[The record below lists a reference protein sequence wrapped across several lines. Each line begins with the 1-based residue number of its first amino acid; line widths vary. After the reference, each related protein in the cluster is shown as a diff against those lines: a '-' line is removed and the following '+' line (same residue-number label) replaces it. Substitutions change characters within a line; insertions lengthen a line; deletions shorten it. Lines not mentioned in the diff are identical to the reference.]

1 MSNQKED
8 KNKSENN
15 VPDINS
21 SEEKK
26 ERPVI
31 TFSNPNIKAIKLNK
45 DNLINSQNGQ
55 SILHNKLVDNNA
67 NFNIISN
74 IQNENEKN
82 SSKENNDILLNIKA
96 SQNNNSFLKNNI
108 NESFDN
114 INYKKQGKEEN
125 KNNGFNQK
133 PSQSNQNKIDK
144 LIDAIYSNTQLT
156 GQLLRKQE
164 KTISLLSILVQSII
178 EEKKASGQNAN
189 NKEKKIK

>member
-8 KNKSENN
+8 KNKIENN
-15 VPDINS
+15 APDINS

-31 TFSNPNIKAIKLNK
+31 TLSNPNIKAIKLNK

-82 SSKENNDILLNIKA
+82 SSKENNNILLNIKA

-125 KNNGFNQK
+125 KKNGFNQK
-133 PSQSNQNKIDK
+133 PSQSNPDKIDK
-144 LIDAIYSNTQLT
+144 LIDAIYANTQLT

-178 EEKKASGQNAN
+178 EEKKASG
-189 NKEKKIK
+189 

>member
-15 VPDINS
+15 IPDINS

-55 SILHNKLVDNNA
+55 TILHNKLVDNNA

-82 SSKENNDILLNIKA
+82 SSKENNNILLNIKA
-96 SQNNNSFLKNNI
+96 SQNNNYFLKNNI

-125 KNNGFNQK
+125 KKNGFNQK
-133 PSQSNQNKIDK
+133 PSQSNPDKIDK

-189 NKEKKIK
+189 NKEKK

>member
-74 IQNENEKN
+74 IQNENKKN
-82 SSKENNDILLNIKA
+82 SNKENNDILLNIKA

-108 NESFDN
+108 NESFDT
-114 INYKKQGKEEN
+114 IYFLHKLFIDFN
-125 KNNGFNQK
+125 K
-133 PSQSNQNKIDK
+133 
-144 LIDAIYSNTQLT
+144 
-156 GQLLRKQE
+156 
-164 KTISLLSILVQSII
+164 
-178 EEKKASGQNAN
+178 
-189 NKEKKIK
+189 

>member
-15 VPDINS
+15 APDINS

-31 TFSNPNIKAIKLNK
+31 TISNPNIKAIKLNK

-96 SQNNNSFLKNNI
+96 SQNNNYFLKNNI

-133 PSQSNQNKIDK
+133 PSQSNPDKIDK

-189 NKEKKIK
+189 NKEKK

>member
-31 TFSNPNIKAIKLNK
+31 TLSNPNIKAIKLNK

-55 SILHNKLVDNNA
+55 SILHIKLVDNNA

-114 INYKKQGKEEN
+114 INYKKQGKQEN

-133 PSQSNQNKIDK
+133 PSQSNQDKIDK

-189 NKEKKIK
+189 NKEKK

>member
-55 SILHNKLVDNNA
+55 SILHKKLVDNNA

-82 SSKENNDILLNIKA
+82 SSKENNNILLNIKA
-96 SQNNNSFLKNNI
+96 SQNNHSFLKNNI
-108 NESFDN
+108 NESFDTIYFLHKLF
-114 INYKKQGKEEN
+114 INFN
-125 KNNGFNQK
+125 K
-133 PSQSNQNKIDK
+133 
-144 LIDAIYSNTQLT
+144 
-156 GQLLRKQE
+156 
-164 KTISLLSILVQSII
+164 
-178 EEKKASGQNAN
+178 
-189 NKEKKIK
+189 

>member
-15 VPDINS
+15 APDINS

-31 TFSNPNIKAIKLNK
+31 TLSNPNIKAIKLNK
-45 DNLINSQNGQ
+45 DNLINNQNGQ
-55 SILHNKLVDNNA
+55 SILHNKLVDNNS

-74 IQNENEKN
+74 IQNENEKK

-96 SQNNNSFLKNNI
+96 SQNNNYFLKNNI

-125 KNNGFNQK
+125 KNSGFNQK
-133 PSQSNQNKIDK
+133 PSQSNQDKIDK

-178 EEKKASGQNAN
+178 EEKKASGQNVN
-189 NKEKKIK
+189 NKEKK

>member
-8 KNKSENN
+8 KNKIENN
-15 VPDINS
+15 APDINS

-31 TFSNPNIKAIKLNK
+31 TLSNPNIKAIKLNK

-189 NKEKKIK
+189 NKEKK

>member
-31 TFSNPNIKAIKLNK
+31 TFSNPNIKAI
-45 DNLINSQNGQ
+45 NLINSQNGQ

-82 SSKENNDILLNIKA
+82 SSKENNNILLNIKA

-133 PSQSNQNKIDK
+133 PSQSNQDKIDK
-144 LIDAIYSNTQLT
+144 LIDAIYANTQLT

-189 NKEKKIK
+189 NKEKK

>member
-15 VPDINS
+15 IPDINS

-31 TFSNPNIKAIKLNK
+31 TLSNPNIKAIKLNK

-55 SILHNKLVDNNA
+55 SILNNKLVDNNA

-125 KNNGFNQK
+125 KKNGFNQK
-133 PSQSNQNKIDK
+133 PSQSNPDKIDK

-178 EEKKASGQNAN
+178 EEKKASWQNAN
-189 NKEKKIK
+189 NKEKK

>member
-8 KNKSENN
+8 KNKIENN
-15 VPDINS
+15 APDINS

-31 TFSNPNIKAIKLNK
+31 TLSNPNIKAIKLNK

-96 SQNNNSFLKNNI
+96 SQNNNYFLKNNI

-114 INYKKQGKEEN
+114 
-125 KNNGFNQK
+125 
-133 PSQSNQNKIDK
+133 K
-144 LIDAIYSNTQLT
+144 LIPFLYIDY
-156 GQLLRKQE
+156 LLN
-164 KTISLLSILVQSII
+164 L
-178 EEKKASGQNAN
+178 
-189 NKEKKIK
+189 

>member
-31 TFSNPNIKAIKLNK
+31 TLSNPNIKAIKLNK

-82 SSKENNDILLNIKA
+82 SSKENNNILLNIKA

-125 KNNGFNQK
+125 KKNGFNQK
-133 PSQSNQNKIDK
+133 PSQSNPDKIDK

-189 NKEKKIK
+189 NKEKK

>member
-96 SQNNNSFLKNNI
+96 TQNNNSFLKNNI

-189 NKEKKIK
+189 NKEKK

>member
-8 KNKSENN
+8 KNKIENN

-82 SSKENNDILLNIKA
+82 SSKENNNILLNIKA

>member
-96 SQNNNSFLKNNI
+96 SQNNNYFLKNNI

-178 EEKKASGQNAN
+178 EEKKASWQNAN
-189 NKEKKIK
+189 NKEKK

>member
-31 TFSNPNIKAIKLNK
+31 TFSNPNIKAI
-45 DNLINSQNGQ
+45 NLINSQNGQ

-108 NESFDN
+108 YESFD
-114 INYKKQGKEEN
+114 KEEN

-133 PSQSNQNKIDK
+133 PSQSNQDKIDK

-189 NKEKKIK
+189 NKEKK